1 MRLSNFNLKD
11 VPLNERIDMM
21 VKLSTLPDDEI
32 VPIEMASIYLNRA
45 LPTIYEYT
53 SNGILPTAKYG
64 IDYDS
69 NTDKPTNGGRYLTF
83 RMSDLREFK
92 SRSKIRLVQRGKRA
106 TKQKLSS

>member
-1 MRLSNFNLKD
+1 MRLSNFNLSD

-21 VKLSTLPDDEI
+21 VKLSTLPDTEI

-45 LPTIYEYT
+45 LTTIYEYT
-53 SNGILPTAKYG
+53 SKGILPTAKYG

-69 NTDKPTNGGRYLTF
+69 DTDKPTNGGRYLSF

-92 SRSKIRLVQRGKRA
+92 SRTKIRMVQRGKRIIS
-106 TKQKLSS
+106 KKLSS